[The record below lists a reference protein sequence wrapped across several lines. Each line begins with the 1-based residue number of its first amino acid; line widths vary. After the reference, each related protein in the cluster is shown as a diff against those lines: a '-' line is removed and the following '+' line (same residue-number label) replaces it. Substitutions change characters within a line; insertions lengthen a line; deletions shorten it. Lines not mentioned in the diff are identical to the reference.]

1 MKIMQQP
8 IENCYWVVP
17 GKFLAGE
24 YPRNKDEASSRAKID
39 ALISSG
45 VTNFIDL
52 TEEDENL
59 LPYKALLE
67 KASHE
72 RFPIRDVSVPN
83 SPGTTVTI
91 LDTIDRH
98 IWKERIVYLHC
109 WGGIGRTGMIVGC
122 WLARHGLEGE
132 LALLRLRELW
142 RQCPKSSFRKSPETK
157 EQERY
162 ILNWKKDR

>member
-1 MKIMQQP
+1 MQQP

-24 YPRNKDEASSRAKID
+24 YPRNKDEASSKAKID

-59 LPYKALLE
+59 LPHKALLE
-67 KASHE
+67 
-72 RFPIRDVSVPN
+72 
-83 SPGTTVTI
+83 
-91 LDTIDRH
+91 
-98 IWKERIVYLHC
+98 
-109 WGGIGRTGMIVGC
+109 
-122 WLARHGLEGE
+122 
-132 LALLRLRELW
+132 
-142 RQCPKSSFRKSPETK
+142 
-157 EQERY
+157 ERY